1 MPTLPGDA
9 KLLNSPRGRL
19 FVAYVLGLCALPLF
33 FGANR
38 DWVWAMMLVFFTV
51 LTVTAIRSLSA
62 GRMSTTRAL
71 QKAQKLVWLALAFMA
86 FGVVQMLP
94 WFGPA
99 QFDDQARA
107 WTSISLDP
115 FASAR
120 QWCKYALYLQIWWL
134 GLLLINRYSRAR
146 ALILALCVVG
156 VLQAT
161 AAGIFSLAHY
171 SFHSS
176 WFAFDVA
183 TQCTGTFVN
192 RNHFAGYLEIL
203 LGLGIGLLVSE
214 LKVSEGG
221 ESWRQKA
228 RNGINLLLSR
238 KTQIRLG
245 LLIMVI
251 ALVLTRSRM
260 GNTAFFVALLSTA
273 VMTLVMVSRAPKS
286 LLYLVISLIVIDI
299 VVIGSWFG
307 VDQVAQRLQETN
319 FARVQSGDESI
330 VGQNPGA
337 DSERLVVAESALA
350 MFQDHPFFGIGA
362 GGFRSAFPRY
372 RSAENTSKFYDHAHN
387 DYVQFLAEYGFVGA
401 LMLAIFAAF
410 ALLSALRTLKTR
422 RDQQALGLAFGSLL
436 AITAIGIHST
446 VDFNMQIPANA
457 GYMSLVFCLAF
468 VSLQLK
474 HTKSTAGRAQ
484 KSQFASAILPIGF
497 VAFCVF
503 APSTPVSAHPDCDM
517 RPTAYLAVPPDVKQ
531 IQSRV
536 SAIRSRLQ
544 NSLEAENVRR
554 ELAQNTVD
562 LLLLAL
568 RYEATGNASATDAL
582 RKLVSTDLADT
593 AWRVQKM
600 ASQGDGRAMLA
611 SSELLRLGILLPANP
626 MAGCAL
632 LRSPNAVQLPDALY
646 RRALCL
652 TTSSPKEAIAYMQ
665 RAADSGQ
672 PQAQEVIGNLCWR
685 RSKPDV
691 SCALHQLCRA
701 AAAGRAPAA
710 AGAAWLLSSDL
721 VESKDYG
728 RSLDLYLRAASAGDL
743 VSQNNLGEMQ
753 ESGVLGRQNLV
764 AAEDWYGKAAKG
776 GFPAAQLNL
785 ARMLL
790 NVGDSRRRQAAI
802 EWLRKTQKT
811 LPGPSAQIIE
821 EFGLA
826 AELVNNSRLNK

>member
-1 MPTLPGDA
+1 LWRMFWGCVR
-9 KLLNSPRGRL
+9 SH
-19 FVAYVLGLCALPLF
+19 YF

-38 DWVWAMMLVFFTV
+38 DWVWAAMLVFFTV
-51 LTVTAIRSLSA
+51 LTVLAIRALSA
-62 GRMSTTRAL
+62 GRMSATKAL
-71 QKAQKLVWLALAFMA
+71 QKAQKLVWLAMAFMA
-86 FGVVQMLP
+86 FGVLQMLP
-94 WFGPA
+94 WFGPV

-171 SFHSS
+171 GFHSS

-183 TQCTGTFVN
+183 AQCTGTFVN
-192 RNHFAGYLEIL
+192 RNHFAGYLEIM

-221 ESWRQKA
+221 ENWRQKA
-228 RNGINLLLSR
+228 RNSINLLLSR

-273 VMTLVMVSRAPKS
+273 VVTLVMVRRAPKS

-319 FARVQSGDESI
+319 FARAQSGDESA

-387 DYVQFLAEYGFVGA
+387 DYVQFLAEYGVVGA

-410 ALLSALRTLKTR
+410 ALLSALKTLKSR

-457 GYMSLVFCLAF
+457 GYMSLVFCLAL

-474 HTKSTAGRAQ
+474 HTKSTANS
-484 KSQFASAILPIGF
+484 SQQPKFGSGKFGSASLPISF
-497 VAFCVF
+497 VAFCLC
-503 APSTPVSAHPDCDM
+503 APSMPASAHPDCDM
-517 RPTAYLAVPPDVKQ
+517 RPSAYVTVPPDVKQ
-531 IQSRV
+531 IQTRI
-536 SAIRSRLQ
+536 SAMRSRLQ
-544 NSLEAENVRR
+544 IPLESENVRHA
-554 ELAQNTVD
+554 LAQDTVD

-568 RYEATGNASATDAL
+568 RYEAVDNLPVADAL
-582 RKLVSTDLADT
+582 RKLVSMDLADT

-600 ASQGDGRAMLA
+600 ASQGDDRARLA
-611 SSELLRLGILLPANP
+611 NSELLRIGLLLPANP
-626 MAGCAL
+626 VAGCVL
-632 LRSPNAVQLPDALY
+632 LSGANAVQLPDAVY

-652 TTSSPKEAIAYMQ
+652 SASSPKDALAQMRQ
-665 RAADSGQ
+665 AADHGQ

-685 RSKPDV
+685 RSKPDI

-701 AAAGRAPAA
+701 AAAGRTAAA

-753 ESGVLGRQNLV
+753 ESGVLGHQNL
-764 AAEDWYGKAAKG
+764 AAAADWYGKAAKG
-776 GFPAAQLNL
+776 GLPVAQLNL

-790 NVGDSRRRQAAI
+790 NMGDRQRRQAAI

-811 LPGPSAQIIE
+811 LPGPSAQLIE
-821 EFGLA
+821 EFDLA
-826 AELVNNSRLNK
+826 AELVNNSRLHK